1 MGSYC
6 PICDKNFKRD
16 GYAKS
21 VSHIESQAHQTALLK
36 SRRTGKSENTQI
48 ISQSSTKP
56 FQKNKIAL
64 FGKTQDSTNLEKR
77 VKELEKQVE
86 FLLTKYRIIVKKLSK
101 NNQYVNMDKL
111 KAKIY
116 KIISN
121 KRHITSDQL
130 LENRHLN
137 NYSFESIEEA
147 VLELSADA
155 IIDLGEGPSK
165 RKFKN
170 QYGLMVLR

>member
-6 PICDKNFKRD
+6 QICDKNFKRD
-16 GYAKS
+16 GYAES
-21 VSHIESQAHQTALLK
+21 SSHIDSQAHQTALL
-36 SRRTGKSENTQI
+36 RRKRSGKKKITQK
-48 ISQSSTKP
+48 ISQSLTKS
-56 FQKNKIAL
+56 FQKKKIKD
-64 FGKTQDSTNLEKR
+64 FDRSQDSTNLEKR

-86 FLLTKYRIIVKKLSK
+86 FLLTKYRILVNKLSK
-101 NNQYVNMDKL
+101 NHQYVNLEKL

-121 KRHITSDQL
+121 KRQVTSDQL
-130 LENRHLN
+130 IENRHLS

-155 IIDLGEGPSK
+155 IVDLGEGPSK

-170 QYGLMVLR
+170 QYGLIVLR